1 MKQQLLFLLLFL
13 SFSGAR
19 AQVSHDFHNT
29 ALTEA
34 LRTIE
39 LGQQEYTITIL
50 SDGLDRL
57 QTSAKVSNLTVPE
70 AVRKVCKKLPVKVK
84 QRGRLIT
91 VQARR
96 GWQPAVEKV
105 SLVGPVEDGFLKM
118 PLPDARV
125 SVFTTDSTV
134 VVDSASMLRFYNGS
148 ERLVMAQ
155 FVAPVPP
162 GREYLV
168 RARLKGYDELWQ
180 RVSVAATAREDV
192 HVPTLKMH
200 KMRNINLR
208 EVVVTATRVKFFWRG
223 DTLVYDATAFN
234 LPEGSMLDDLIRQLP
249 GVTMN
254 DQGEIFVN
262 GRKVDELLLGS
273 RSFFGG
279 NKKVLMENL
288 PYYTVKNLKVYEK
301 QTDRSLALGYD
312 VEPRRYVMDVNLKQE
327 YQRGYIANVE
337 GGIAPP
343 TAPEGASI
351 LSSAASIV
359 PPSGGERGASHWL
372 ARAFALGFTD
382 HYRFTLL
389 GNVNNVNETRHIG
402 ESGHWTPATMPKNML
417 TTRSIAGEVDYHSR
431 GDQVKNNLTASY
443 TSTTD
448 VSDSRSRYE
457 QFLVGLAP
465 TSLTENF
472 NRMGSRAW
480 NAQDAF
486 TLTKPFY
493 LFVVTDFNYSKNHGA
508 ISSIFDQ
515 WTDSLTAS
523 QRNRGFNEGK
533 AWSGNI
539 EAQGAFNVGKNKK
552 HLDFYLKAEHSE
564 NESESAMRY
573 STRQY
578 VNPRQTVQHNVDN
591 ISNRTTWG
599 VASLNYGM
607 QIIKGV
613 DMGVGESLYLTRID
627 ARDYLYHPDTLL
639 LASQIDALTAITDI
653 NNSYDSQTNVA
664 ENTVGISFSGK
675 GKYKRT
681 PNSPFTI
688 NYQRWNV
695 GISVPIRHESL
706 DYQRG
711 RLDTLARQNTLFVNT
726 SASFRHASESGK
738 HDFRVHASHKRSAP
752 NLSDR
757 ITYRDDSQ
765 PLVVKLGNPD
775 LKSFVTSNFGI
786 DYSNKAGKNQQQW
799 HVGTSA
805 DLYHRQTA
813 QSASYDPASGVYT
826 YKPMNVSGAYRLNVK
841 FDISRS
847 IDKNRYWTWQ
857 TNADAGYHHSI
868 DHAMLAG
875 MTASEEN
882 VVNTLT
888 LHDGAYIQYNKG
900 ALNIRATGDIRWR
913 HSEGKMYDF
922 ETLNATDFRYGLS
935 ARYTLPRLNTT
946 LSADGNM
953 YSRRG
958 YGSSELNT
966 DDFVLNASI
975 SQPLFK
981 GKLIARIE
989 AFDLLHQ
996 LSNTQ
1001 YSVNAQGRTE
1011 TWYRSLPHYVMLHLV
1026 YHWNKNPKKKG

>member
-1 MKQQLLFLLLFL
+1 MK
-13 SFSGAR
+13 R
-19 AQVSHDFHNT
+19 N
-29 ALTEA
+29 
-34 LRTIE
+34 I
-39 LGQQEYTITIL
+39 ITIIIAL
-50 SDGLDRL
+50 
-57 QTSAKVSNLTVPE
+57 A
-70 AVRKVCKKLPVKVK
+70 AVCSSWAQREVNITGDVK
-84 QRGRLIT
+84 
-91 VQARR
+91 
-96 GWQPAVEKV
+96 
-105 SLVGPVEDGFLKM
+105 DGFLKT
-118 PLPDARV
+118 PLTDAHVSICRADSSVLVDSLKMTIYMRSDKPFLAVYSAKVKTDANTVLVHAWKEGYDDVWRRV
-125 SVFTTDSTV
+125 SIGKETEV
-134 VVDSASMLRFYNGS
+134 
-148 ERLVMAQ
+148 E
-155 FVAPVPP
+155 
-162 GREYLV
+162 
-168 RARLKGYDELWQ
+168 
-180 RVSVAATAREDV
+180 
-192 HVPTLKMH
+192 VPTIEMR
-200 KMRNINLR
+200 KMRELNLN
-208 EVVVTATRVKFFWRG
+208 EVVVKATRVKMFYRG
-223 DTLVYDATAFN
+223 DTIVYDATAFK
-234 LPEGSMLDDLIRQLP
+234 LPDGSMLDALIRQMP
-249 GVTMN
+249 GVTLN
-254 DQGEIFVN
+254 EAGEIFVN

-273 RSFFGG
+273 RSFMRG

-288 PYYTVKNLKVYEK
+288 PYYTVQNIKVYDK
-301 QTDRSLALGYD
+301 QSDKSKALGYD
-312 VEPRRYVMDVNLKQE
+312 VDPKQFVMDVNLKQE

-337 GGIAPP
+337 GAVG
-343 TAPEGASI
+343 TED
-351 LSSAASIV
+351 
-359 PPSGGERGASHWL
+359 RWL
-372 ARAFALGFTD
+372 ARAFALGFSD

-389 GNVNNVNETRHIG
+389 GNVNNVNENRHIG
-402 ESGHWTPATMPKNML
+402 ESGHWTPASMPRNLL
-417 TTRSIAGEVDYHSR
+417 TTRSVAGEMDYHAKE
-431 GDQVKNNLTASY
+431 DKVKNNLTASY

-448 VSDSRSRYE
+448 ISESRSRYE
-457 QFLVGLAP
+457 QFLQGLTP
-465 TSLTENF
+465 TSLTESS
-472 NRMGSRAW
+472 NRTGSRAW
-480 NAQDAF
+480 NARDAF

-493 LFVVTDFNYSKNHGA
+493 LYAVADFRYSKNHGA
-508 ISSIFDQ
+508 FSSMFDQ
-515 WTDSLTAS
+515 WNDTLTAS

-533 AWSGNI
+533 AWSGSMD
-539 EAQGAFNVGKNKK
+539 AQGAFNVGKNQK
-552 HLDFYLKAEHSE
+552 HIHFHVMVQHNE

-578 VNPRQTVQHNVDN
+578 VNPQQNVQHNLDD

-599 VASLNYGM
+599 IASLNYGM
-607 QIIKGV
+607 QLFKGV
-613 DMGVGESLYLTRID
+613 EMGLGESFYLMRID
-627 ARDYLYHPDTLL
+627 AHDYLYHPDTLL
-639 LASQIDALTAITDI
+639 LASQIDALTAITDF
-653 NNSYDSQTNVA
+653 NNSYDSRTNVVD
-664 ENTVGISFSGK
+664 NTVGISFSGK
-675 GKYKRT
+675 GKYKMA

-688 NYQRWNV
+688 NYRRWNV

-711 RLDTLARQNTLFVNT
+711 SLDTLARQNTLFVNT

-738 HDFRVHASHKRSAP
+738 HDFSIHASHKRSAP

-775 LKSFVTSNFGI
+775 LKSSVTSNFGI

-805 DLYHRQTA
+805 DFYHRQTA

-826 YKPMNVSGAYRLNVK
+826 YQPMNVKGAYRLNAK
-841 FDISRS
+841 FDISRT

-857 TNADAGYHHSI
+857 TNVDAGYHHAI

-900 ALNIRATGDIRWR
+900 TLNIRATGDIRWR

-922 ETLNATDFRYGLS
+922 ETLNATDFQYGLS

-975 SQPLFK
+975 SQPFFK

-1011 TWYRSLPHYVMLHLV
+1011 TWYRSLPHYVMAHLV
-1026 YHWNKNPKKKG
+1026 YHWNKNPKKK

>member
-1 MKQQLLFLLLFL
+1 MKRQIITTIIAL
-13 SFSGAR
+13 
-19 AQVSHDFHNT
+19 V
-29 ALTEA
+29 ALTAWAQREVNITGDVKDGFMKTPLTDA
-34 LRTIE
+34 HVSICRADSSVLVDSLKMTI
-39 LGQQEYTITIL
+39 YMR
-50 SDGLDRL
+50 SDKPFLAVY
-57 QTSAKVSNLTVPE
+57 SAKVKTDANTV
-70 AVRKVCKKLPVKVK
+70 
-84 QRGRLIT
+84 
-91 VQARR
+91 
-96 GWQPAVEKV
+96 
-105 SLVGPVEDGFLKM
+105 LVHAWKE
-118 PLPDARV
+118 
-125 SVFTTDSTV
+125 
-134 VVDSASMLRFYNGS
+134 
-148 ERLVMAQ
+148 
-155 FVAPVPP
+155 
-162 GREYLV
+162 
-168 RARLKGYDELWQ
+168 GYDDVWQ
-180 RVSVAATAREDV
+180 RVSIGKETEVE
-192 HVPTLKMH
+192 VPTIEMR
-200 KMRNINLR
+200 KMRELNLN
-208 EVVVTATRVKFFWRG
+208 EVVVKATRVKMFYRG
-223 DTLVYDATAFN
+223 DTIVYDATAFK
-234 LPEGSMLDDLIRQLP
+234 LPDGSMLDALIRQMP
-249 GVTMN
+249 GVTLN
-254 DQGEIFVN
+254 EAGEIFVN

-273 RSFFGG
+273 RSFMRG

-288 PYYTVKNLKVYEK
+288 PYYTVQNIKVYDK
-301 QTDRSLALGYD
+301 QSDKSKALGYD
-312 VEPRRYVMDVNLKQE
+312 VDPKQFVMDVNLKQE

-337 GGIAPP
+337 GAVG
-343 TAPEGASI
+343 TED
-351 LSSAASIV
+351 
-359 PPSGGERGASHWL
+359 RWL
-372 ARAFALGFTD
+372 ARAFALGFSD

-389 GNVNNVNETRHIG
+389 GNLNNVNETRHIG
-402 ESGHWTPATMPKNML
+402 ESGQWTPATMPKNML
-417 TTRSIAGEVDYHSR
+417 TTRSVAGEMDYHAKE
-431 GDQVKNNLTASY
+431 DKVKNNLTASY

-448 VSDSRSRYE
+448 VSESRSRYE
-457 QFLVGLAP
+457 QFLQGLTP
-465 TSLTENF
+465 TSLTESS
-472 NRMGSRAW
+472 NRTGSRAW
-480 NAQDAF
+480 NARDAF

-493 LFVVTDFNYSKNHGA
+493 LYAVADFRYSKNHGA
-508 ISSIFDQ
+508 FSSMFDQ
-515 WTDSLTAS
+515 WNDTLTAS

-533 AWSGNI
+533 AWSGSMD
-539 EAQGAFNVGKNKK
+539 AQGAFNVGKNQK
-552 HLDFYLKAEHSE
+552 HIHFHVMVQHNE

-578 VNPRQTVQHNVDN
+578 VNPQQNVQHNLDD

-599 VASLNYGM
+599 IASLNYGM
-607 QIIKGV
+607 QLFKGV
-613 DMGVGESLYLTRID
+613 EMGLGESFYLMRID
-627 ARDYLYHPDTLL
+627 AHDYLYHPDTLL
-639 LASQIDALTAITDI
+639 LASQIDALTAITDF
-653 NNSYDSQTNVA
+653 NNSYDSRTNVVD
-664 ENTVGISFSGK
+664 NTVGISFSGK
-675 GKYKRT
+675 GKYKMA

-688 NYQRWNV
+688 NYRRWNV

-711 RLDTLARQNTLFVNT
+711 SLDTLARQNTLFVNT

-738 HDFRVHASHKRSAP
+738 HDFSIHASHKRSAP

-775 LKSFVTSNFGI
+775 LKSSVTSNFGI

-805 DLYHRQTA
+805 DFYHRQTA

-826 YKPMNVSGAYRLNVK
+826 YQPMNVKGAYRLNAK
-841 FDISRS
+841 FDISRA

-857 TNADAGYHHSI
+857 TNADAGYHHAI

-900 ALNIRATGDIRWR
+900 TLNIRATGDIRWR
-913 HSEGKMYDF
+913 HSEGKMYDY
-922 ETLNATDFRYGLS
+922 ETLNATDFQYGLS

-975 SQPLFK
+975 SQPFFK

-996 LSNTQ
+996 LSSTQ

-1011 TWYRSLPHYVMLHLV
+1011 TWYRSLPHYVMAHLV
-1026 YHWNKNPKKKG
+1026 YHWNKNPKKK

>member
-1 MKQQLLFLLLFL
+1 MKRQII
-13 SFSGAR
+13 
-19 AQVSHDFHNT
+19 T
-29 ALTEA
+29 IIIALTA
-34 LRTIE
+34 
-39 LGQQEYTITIL
+39 
-50 SDGLDRL
+50 
-57 QTSAKVSNLTVPE
+57 TSAWAQREVNIMGD
-70 AVRKVCKKLPVKVK
+70 VK
-84 QRGRLIT
+84 
-91 VQARR
+91 
-96 GWQPAVEKV
+96 
-105 SLVGPVEDGFLKM
+105 DGFLKT
-118 PLPDARV
+118 PLTDAKVTICRADS
-125 SVFTTDSTV
+125 SVL
-134 VVDSASMLRFYNGS
+134 VDSAAMFTAYNRDLKPLFAKYS
-148 ERLVMAQ
+148 EKVTTDAKVLLVHAQ
-155 FVAPVPP
+155 
-162 GREYLV
+162 
-168 RARLKGYDELWQ
+168 LKGYDDVWQ
-180 RVSVAATAREDV
+180 RVSIAEQTEVE
-192 HVPTLKMH
+192 VPTIEMR
-200 KMRNINLR
+200 KMREMELG
-208 EVVVTATRVKFFWRG
+208 EVVVKATRVKMFYRG
-223 DTLVYDATAFN
+223 DTLVYDATAFK
-234 LPEGSMLDDLIRQLP
+234 LPDGSMLDALIRQMP
-249 GVTMN
+249 GVTLN
-254 DQGEIFVN
+254 DAGEIFVN

-273 RSFFGG
+273 RSFMRG
-279 NKKVLMENL
+279 NKQVLMENL
-288 PYYTVKNLKVYEK
+288 PYYTVKDIKVYDK
-301 QTDRSLALGYD
+301 QSDKSKALGYD
-312 VEPRRYVMDVNLKQE
+312 VDPKKYVMDVNLKQE

-337 GGIAPP
+337 GAVG
-343 TAPEGASI
+343 TED
-351 LSSAASIV
+351 
-359 PPSGGERGASHWL
+359 RWL
-372 ARAFALGFTD
+372 ARAFALGFSD

-389 GNVNNVNETRHIG
+389 GNLNNVNETRHIG
-402 ESGHWTPATMPKNML
+402 ESGHWTPATMPKNLL
-417 TTRSIAGEVDYHSR
+417 TTRSVAGEMDYHAKE
-431 GDQVKNNLTASY
+431 DKVKNNLTASY

-448 VSDSRSRYE
+448 ISESRSRYE
-457 QFLVGLAP
+457 QFLQGLTP
-465 TSLTENF
+465 TSLTESF
-472 NRMGSRAW
+472 NCTGNRTW
-480 NAQDAF
+480 NARDAF

-493 LFVVTDFNYSKNHGA
+493 LYAVADFRYSKNHGA
-508 ISSIFDQ
+508 FSFMFDQ
-515 WTDSLTAS
+515 WNDTLTAS
-523 QRNRGFNEGK
+523 QLGRGFNEGT
-533 AWSGNI
+533 AWSGSM
-539 EAQGAFNVGKNKK
+539 EAQGAFNVGKNQK
-552 HLDFYLKAEHSE
+552 HIDFYVKAEHSE

-578 VNPRQTVQHNVDN
+578 VTPQQTTRHNVDD

-599 VASLNYGM
+599 MASLNYGM
-607 QIIKGV
+607 QLFKGV
-613 DMGVGESLYLTRID
+613 DMGLGESFNLMRID
-627 ARDYLYHPDTLL
+627 AHDYLFHPDTLL

-653 NNSYDSQTNVA
+653 NNSYDSRTNVA

-675 GKYKRT
+675 GKYKMA

-726 SASFRHASESGK
+726 SASFRHASEDGK

-757 ITYRDDSQ
+757 ITYHDDSQ
-765 PLVVKLGNPD
+765 PLIVKLGNPD
-775 LKSFVTSNFGI
+775 LKSFVTSNVGI

-805 DLYHRQTA
+805 DIYHRQTA
-813 QSASYDPASGVYT
+813 QSASYDPTSGVYT
-826 YKPMNVSGAYRLNVK
+826 YQPMNVKGAYRLNAK
-841 FDISRS
+841 FDISRA

-868 DHAMLAG
+868 DHAMLVG

-888 LHDGAYIQYNKG
+888 LHDNAYIQFNKG

-922 ETLNATDFRYGLS
+922 ETLNATDFQYGLS
-935 ARYTLPRLNTT
+935 ARYTLPRINTT

-975 SQPLFK
+975 SQPFFK

-1011 TWYRSLPHYVMLHLV
+1011 TWYRSLPHYVMAHLV
-1026 YHWNKNPKKKG
+1026 YHWNKNPKKK

>member
-1 MKQQLLFLLLFL
+1 MK
-13 SFSGAR
+13 R
-19 AQVSHDFHNT
+19 N
-29 ALTEA
+29 
-34 LRTIE
+34 I
-39 LGQQEYTITIL
+39 ITIIIAL
-50 SDGLDRL
+50 
-57 QTSAKVSNLTVPE
+57 A
-70 AVRKVCKKLPVKVK
+70 AVCSSWAQREVNITGDVK
-84 QRGRLIT
+84 
-91 VQARR
+91 
-96 GWQPAVEKV
+96 
-105 SLVGPVEDGFLKM
+105 DGFLKT
-118 PLPDARV
+118 PLTDAHVSICRADSSVLVDSLKMTIYMRSDKPFLAVYSAKVKTDANTVLVHAWKEGYDDVWRRV
-125 SVFTTDSTV
+125 SIGKETEV
-134 VVDSASMLRFYNGS
+134 
-148 ERLVMAQ
+148 E
-155 FVAPVPP
+155 
-162 GREYLV
+162 
-168 RARLKGYDELWQ
+168 
-180 RVSVAATAREDV
+180 
-192 HVPTLKMH
+192 VPTLEMR
-200 KMRNINLR
+200 KMRELNLN
-208 EVVVTATRVKFFWRG
+208 EVVVKATRVKMFYRG
-223 DTLVYDATAFN
+223 DTIVYDATAFK
-234 LPEGSMLDDLIRQLP
+234 LPDGSMLDALIRQMP
-249 GVTMN
+249 GVTLN
-254 DQGEIFVN
+254 EAGEIFVN

-273 RSFFGG
+273 RSFMRG

-288 PYYTVKNLKVYEK
+288 PYYTVQNIKVYDK
-301 QTDRSLALGYD
+301 QSDKSKALGYD
-312 VEPRRYVMDVNLKQE
+312 VDPKQFVMDVNLKQE

-337 GGIAPP
+337 GAVG
-343 TAPEGASI
+343 TED
-351 LSSAASIV
+351 
-359 PPSGGERGASHWL
+359 RWL
-372 ARAFALGFTD
+372 ARAFALGFSD

-389 GNVNNVNETRHIG
+389 GNLNNVNETRHIG
-402 ESGHWTPATMPKNML
+402 ESGQWTPATMPKNML
-417 TTRSIAGEVDYHSR
+417 TTRSVAGEMDYHAKE
-431 GDQVKNNLTASY
+431 DKVKNNLTASY

-448 VSDSRSRYE
+448 VSESRSRYE
-457 QFLVGLAP
+457 QFLQGLTP
-465 TSLTENF
+465 TSLTESS
-472 NRMGSRAW
+472 NRTGSRAW
-480 NAQDAF
+480 NARDAF

-493 LFVVTDFNYSKNHGA
+493 LYAVADFRYSKNHGA
-508 ISSIFDQ
+508 FSSMFDQ
-515 WTDSLTAS
+515 WNDTLTAS

-533 AWSGNI
+533 AWSGSMD
-539 EAQGAFNVGKNKK
+539 AQGAFNVGKNQK
-552 HLDFYLKAEHSE
+552 HIHFHVMVQHNE

-578 VNPRQTVQHNVDN
+578 VNPQQNVQHNLDD

-599 VASLNYGM
+599 IASLNYGM
-607 QIIKGV
+607 QLFKGV
-613 DMGVGESLYLTRID
+613 EMGLGESFYLMRID
-627 ARDYLYHPDTLL
+627 AHDYLYHPDTLL
-639 LASQIDALTAITDI
+639 LASQIDALTAITDF
-653 NNSYDSQTNVA
+653 NNSYDSRTNVVD
-664 ENTVGISFSGK
+664 NTVGISFSGK
-675 GKYKRT
+675 GKYKMA

-688 NYQRWNV
+688 NYRRWNV

-711 RLDTLARQNTLFVNT
+711 SLDTLARQNTLFVNT

-738 HDFRVHASHKRSAP
+738 HDFSIHASHKRSAP

-775 LKSFVTSNFGI
+775 LKSSVTSNFGI

-805 DLYHRQTA
+805 DFYHRQTA
-813 QSASYDPASGVYT
+813 QSASYDPASGVYN
-826 YKPMNVSGAYRLNVK
+826 YKPMNVSGAYRLNAK
-841 FDISRS
+841 FDISRA

-868 DHAMLAG
+868 DHAMLTG

-900 ALNIRATGDIRWR
+900 TLNIRATGDIRWR
-913 HSEGKMYDF
+913 HSEGKMYDY
-922 ETLNATDFRYGLS
+922 ETLNATDFQYGLS
-935 ARYTLPRLNTT
+935 ARYTLPRINTT

-975 SQPLFK
+975 SQPFFK

-1026 YHWNKNPKKKG
+1026 YHWNKNPRKK